1 MSHSKN
7 TSLAFFTAYERDELK
22 GHWGSRSTRL
32 SRDSFLP
39 FGSCQLCLLPAREP
53 VSCPSHGHLFCRE
66 CAISNLLAQ
75 GKELKRLRKEAE
87 RRVAEDAEDRVIG
100 DEETRL
106 KALGVFERT
115 QAGLNGRNGAA
126 KAGVKRKADDS
137 DATLS
142 SGDAKRRASTNDR
155 AEDQASFW
163 IPNKI
168 PDHQKS
174 DMQAIRKHPVCPAA
188 AEGAAHDFTL
198 KSLVMVNFASEKKDA
213 SSNTATRICPACD
226 KPLSNA
232 TKAVLA
238 KPCGHVL
245 CKACS
250 DKFQRSPERSAHDVD
265 FDAAIRCYVCQGDVT
280 ASTAKSHTEQERKK
294 GKKGEGSGAERG
306 LVELSCD
313 GTGFAGGGKSNM
325 VKKSGV
331 AFHLTFPQS
340 IPQPLDETGP
350 DPTQAIALAK
360 MCLTTAIFSYT
371 CTHIASLDIEFPHSP
386 SHPSLFCTFS
396 LKTGKPRAVDISC
409 PACRLYQSAPLAET
423 FAAADQIVPFLRA
436 RSGPEDEAADNIVA
450 ENWKGY
456 TALYHILQTGE
467 MQTVQRPV
475 EEGDEFSTLGPG
487 EYEGMFELRPS
498 ESWPANVATSPSQL
512 RRWTMLPS
520 QEVSQGMIDEV
531 EEMLE
536 GASEA
541 NRVQAFAQVP
551 VVMLRRWS
559 LVSAV
564 LERLERPGWRDWSS
578 EHEEEIAR
586 TVAEARV
593 GRESIIETALL
604 RPLSGKACGKQ
615 KVRVCAEGGI
625 LTAAVY
631 QFPATEPTRWR
642 PHSIDVESAMSTPRR
657 ASFVPDTPLESLRI
671 RRGDTFDTLPGT
683 PRRASCVPDT
693 ALTPDHRGSQT
704 SENSTPD
711 ESPPIAPPT
720 IPEIAL
726 EACPDAPPVAYTPFI
741 RRSIFDVAPKAASRF
756 SKASNSDSIAST
768 SDSVA
773 SIKHVFVD
781 GDSVAH

>member
-1 MSHSKN
+1 
-7 TSLAFFTAYERDELK
+7 
-22 GHWGSRSTRL
+22 
-32 SRDSFLP
+32 
-39 FGSCQLCLLPAREP
+39 
-53 VSCPSHGHLFCRE
+53 
-66 CAISNLLAQ
+66 
-75 GKELKRLRKEAE
+75 
-87 RRVAEDAEDRVIG
+87 
-100 DEETRL
+100 
-106 KALGVFERT
+106 
-115 QAGLNGRNGAA
+115 
-126 KAGVKRKADDS
+126 
-137 DATLS
+137 
-142 SGDAKRRASTNDR
+142 
-155 AEDQASFW
+155 
-163 IPNKI
+163 
-168 PDHQKS
+168 
-174 DMQAIRKHPVCPAA
+174 
-188 AEGAAHDFTL
+188 
-198 KSLVMVNFASEKKDA
+198 
-213 SSNTATRICPACD
+213 
-226 KPLSNA
+226 
-232 TKAVLA
+232 
-238 KPCGHVL
+238 
-245 CKACS
+245 
-250 DKFQRSPERSAHDVD
+250 
-265 FDAAIRCYVCQGDVT
+265 
-280 ASTAKSHTEQERKK
+280 
-294 GKKGEGSGAERG
+294 
-306 LVELSCD
+306 
-313 GTGFAGGGKSNM
+313 
-325 VKKSGV
+325 
-331 AFHLTFPQS
+331 
-340 IPQPLDETGP
+340 
-350 DPTQAIALAK
+350 
-360 MCLTTAIFSYT
+360 MCLTTATFSYT

-396 LKTGKPRAVDISC
+396 LKTGKPRAVDIPC

-475 EEGDEFSTLGPG
+475 EKGEEFSPLGPG

-498 ESWPANVATSPSQL
+498 ESWPADVASSPSQL
-512 RRWTMLPS
+512 RWWTMLPS

-615 KVRVCAEGGI
+615 KVRAGAEGGI

-631 QFPATEPTRWR
+631 QIPATEPTRRR

-683 PRRASCVPDT
+683 PRRASYVLNTP
-693 ALTPDHRGSQT
+693 LTPDHRGSQA

-711 ESPPIAPPT
+711 ETPPTAPPT

-756 SKASNSDSIAST
+756 SKALNSDSIAST

-781 GDSVAH
+781 GDKWTRNTMGSFVAVERLGVMNRSPAHSQASSLVSSRRSSIRTVSRTDSANGTADSNDTLRSRPLALRPISETDSQGAPRPVSRLLVSQAASAALTADSWASRFAPARGGKAPKSSWSARWTGLLQRAGTLARSRRGRKRDQQIRR